1 MALEPTPVF
10 LHRPGRAPAASID
23 GSAAR
28 PERAVR
34 AVLQTAD
41 GGVLVKSIIRQPDGS
56 FIGEVY
62 GVTPRQR
69 HVAPGDP
76 VSFSESQ
83 IFTFKAADV
92 EPMSPG
98 DAEVAD
104 MARAFD
110 DSFSG
115 ADAHI
120 VSPAAAAGPAVA
132 DFSFDLGADSS
143 RDQPEKKPA
152 PPVAAESRPARAA
165 PPAPAPAPAPA
176 APATAAA
183 PPPATP
189 APAAAPPPAAPA
201 ISAPLDQELS
211 TAEAYSILGASDQ
224 DSGKSEHGRAE
235 PVLVDHTP
243 PAEVSIAARQPL
255 ACLECGATLTLA
267 AASGAPSE
275 TPPILKVSCAYCGR
289 INDVAQAEAASRRR
303 RSFTP

>member
-1 MALEPTPVF
+1 VALERTPVF
-10 LHRPGRAPAASID
+10 LHRPERAPAASID

-28 PERAVR
+28 SERAVR

-41 GGVLVKSIIRQPDGS
+41 GGVLVKSIKRQPDGS

-62 GVTPRQR
+62 GTTPRQR

-132 DFSFDLGADSS
+132 DFSFDLRADAT
-143 RDQPEKKPA
+143 RDQPEKKP
-152 PPVAAESRPARAA
+152 PPAVAAESRPARAA
-165 PPAPAPAPAPA
+165 APAPAPAPAPA
-176 APATAAA
+176 APRS
-183 PPPATP
+183 
-189 APAAAPPPAAPA
+189 
-201 ISAPLDQELS
+201 SAPLDQELS
-211 TAEAYSILGASDQ
+211 TAEAYSILAASEQ
-224 DSGKSEHGRAE
+224 DSCKSEHRRAE

-243 PAEVSIAARQPL
+243 PAEVSIAALQPL

-267 AASGAPSE
+267 PVSLGATEPPQSKASCGN
-275 TPPILKVSCAYCGR
+275 CGR
-289 INDVAQAEAASRRR
+289 INDIAQAEAAGRRR

>member
-41 GGVLVKSIIRQPDGS
+41 GGVLVKSIKRQPDGS

-92 EPMSPG
+92 EPVSPG
-98 DAEVAD
+98 DTEVAD
-104 MARAFD
+104 MAKAFD
-110 DSFSG
+110 DGFSG

-132 DFSFDLGADSS
+132 DFSFDLGADAS
-143 RDQPEKKPA
+143 RDHPEKKPA
-152 PPVAAESRPARAA
+152 PAVAAESRPAPAA
-165 PPAPAPAPAPA
+165 APAPAPAP
-176 APATAAA
+176 
-183 PPPATP
+183 
-189 APAAAPPPAAPA
+189 PPAAPA
-201 ISAPLDQELS
+201 AAAAPIPAAPPTSAPLDPELS
-211 TAEAYSILGASDQ
+211 TAEAYSMLGASEQ
-224 DSGKSEHGRAE
+224 DRGMPEHGRAE

-243 PAEVSIAARQPL
+243 PAEVSIAGGHPL

-267 AASGAPSE
+267 PAAGAPSE
-275 TPPILKVSCAYCGR
+275 TTPILKVSCAYCGR

-303 RSFTP
+303 RSLTP